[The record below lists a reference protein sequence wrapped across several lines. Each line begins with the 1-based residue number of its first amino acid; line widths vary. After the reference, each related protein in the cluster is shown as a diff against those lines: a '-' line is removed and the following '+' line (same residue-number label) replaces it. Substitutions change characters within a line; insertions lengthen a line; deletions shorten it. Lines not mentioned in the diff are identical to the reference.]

1 MSATIVPQAKCDI
14 YLANL
19 QSNAIPAYE
28 AADGLVSVSLLQ
40 RPFVGYVEVLI
51 LSLWVSEDAM
61 ARFLQRKPEVDGVK
75 TEGTVRV
82 EPHVYEFTLS
92 HRGTVR
98 GPDLGQEKES

>member
-1 MSATIVPQAKCDI
+1 
-14 YLANL
+14 L

-61 ARFLQRKPEVDGVK
+61 ARFLQGKPEVDGGK
-75 TEGTVRV
+75 TDGTIRV
-82 EPHVYEFTLS
+82 EPHVYEFILS
-92 HRGTVR
+92 RPGTVR
-98 GPDLGQEKES
+98 GPDFGQDKESQ